1 MPVVGSLLRT
11 VRRSIAAMLAISVR
25 GLEVF
30 KGMKLTPEQ
39 FDREVNYRLSLTVM
53 GMLQEKGLITQEE
66 YRRIEPILAQKFS
79 PVWAG
84 YPDVIKDKCA

>member
-1 MPVVGSLLRT
+1 MHAILPLGS
-11 VRRSIAAMLAISVR
+11 
-25 GLEVF
+25 EVLM
-30 KGMKLTPEQ
+30 GMKLTHTQ
-39 FDREVNYRLSLTVM
+39 FDREAGYRLSLAVM

-66 YRRIEPILAQKFS
+66 YRRIEPILVQKFS

>member
-1 MPVVGSLLRT
+1 M
-11 VRRSIAAMLAISVR
+11 
-25 GLEVF
+25 
-30 KGMKLTPEQ
+30 GMKLTPEQ
-39 FDREVNYRLSLTVM
+39 FEREVGYRLFQAVM